1 MEKNNKNSNQESFS
15 KVSINWFPGHM
26 AKARREITEKLK
38 LVDIVL
44 EILDTRV
51 PLSSANPMMRE
62 ILKDKPR
69 LILLNKAN
77 LADKRVTKEWITH
90 FSNQGIKAIDIDL
103 IDNYN
108 VNKIIPACY
117 EVLADKIA
125 KAKEKGYSN
134 FKIRALVVG
143 IPNVGKSTFI
153 NTLAK
158 RKAAVVGDK
167 PGVTKSQTWIKI
179 NNSLEL
185 LDTPGILWPKFE
197 NEIVAHNLALCGAI
211 KDDILPL
218 DDVISYG
225 LKFMQKYYSE
235 NLNNRYSVN
244 ITEDMELLEV
254 YEVIGRKRNCLIKG
268 NEVDYERVINM
279 VLFDLRHNKLGA
291 MSYDRLND

>member
-1 MEKNNKNSNQESFS
+1 MAQ
-15 KVSINWFPGHM
+15 IQWFPGHM

-44 EILDTRV
+44 EILDARV
-51 PLSSANPMMRE
+51 PISSRNPMMGE
-62 ILKDKPR
+62 ILKDKPT
-69 LILLNKAN
+69 LVLLNKAN
-77 LADKRVTKEWITH
+77 LADKKVTLEWIEY
-90 FSNQGIKAIDIDL
+90 FKNNGIKALDIDL

-108 VNKIIPACY
+108 VNKIIPACN
-117 EVLADKIA
+117 EVLAKEIEAA
-125 KAKEKGYSN
+125 KAKGYSN

-158 RKAAVVGDK
+158 RKAAVTGDK

-197 NEIVAHNLALCGAI
+197 NEVVAHNLALCGAI

-225 LKFMQKYYSE
+225 LQFMQKYYPD
-235 NLNNRYSVN
+235 NLNNRYQVN
-244 ITEDMELLEV
+244 VTLDMELLDI
-254 YEVIGRKRNCLIKG
+254 YEVIGRRRNCLLKG
-268 NEVDYERVINM
+268 NQIDYDRVVNL

-291 MSYDRLND
+291 MSYDRCD

>member
-1 MEKNNKNSNQESFS
+1 MAQ
-15 KVSINWFPGHM
+15 IQWFPGHM

-44 EILDTRV
+44 EILDARV
-51 PLSSANPMMRE
+51 PVSSANPMMQE
-62 ILKDKPR
+62 ILKDKPK
-69 LILLNKAN
+69 LVLLNKAN
-77 LADKRVTKEWITH
+77 LADKGLTKEWINH
-90 FSNQGIKAIDIDL
+90 FTEMGVKALDIDL

-108 VNKIIPACY
+108 VNRIIPACN
-117 EVLADKIA
+117 EVLAEKIQ
-125 KAKEKGYSN
+125 KAKEKGYDN
-134 FKIRALVVG
+134 FKVRALVVG

-179 NNSLEL
+179 NSNLEL

-225 LKFMQKYYSE
+225 LAFMQKYYKD
-235 NLNNRYSVN
+235 NLNNRYGVN
-244 ITEDMELLEV
+244 ITEDMELLDV
-254 YEVIGRKRNCLIKG
+254 YETIGRKRNCIMRG
-268 NEVDYERVINM
+268 NQVDYERVISM

-291 MSYDRLND
+291 MTYDRIRD

>member
-1 MEKNNKNSNQESFS
+1 
-15 KVSINWFPGHM
+15 M

-44 EILDTRV
+44 EILDARV
-51 PLSSANPMMRE
+51 PISSRNPMMGE
-62 ILKDKPR
+62 ILKDKPT
-69 LILLNKAN
+69 LVLLNKAN
-77 LADKRVTKEWITH
+77 LADKKVTLEWIEY
-90 FSNQGIKAIDIDL
+90 FKREGIKALDIDL

-108 VNKIIPACY
+108 VNKIIPACN
-117 EVLADKIA
+117 EVLAKEIEAA
-125 KAKEKGYSN
+125 KAKGYSN

-158 RKAAVVGDK
+158 RKAAVTGDK

-197 NEIVAHNLALCGAI
+197 NEVVAHNLALCGAI

-225 LKFMQKYYSE
+225 LQFMQKYYPD
-235 NLNNRYSVN
+235 NLNNRYQVN
-244 ITEDMELLEV
+244 VTADMELLDI
-254 YEVIGRKRNCLIKG
+254 YEVIGRRRNCLLKG
-268 NEVDYERVINM
+268 NQIDYDRVVNL

-291 MSYDRLND
+291 MSYDRCD

>member
-1 MEKNNKNSNQESFS
+1 MAQ
-15 KVSINWFPGHM
+15 IQWFPGHM
-26 AKARREITEKLK
+26 AKARREISEKLK
-38 LVDIVL
+38 FVDIVL
-44 EILDTRV
+44 EILDARV
-51 PLSSANPMMRE
+51 PISSQNPMMGE
-62 ILKDKPR
+62 ILKDKPT

-77 LADKRVTKEWITH
+77 LADKKITKEWISH
-90 FSNQGIKAIDIDL
+90 FEGLGIKALDIDL

-108 VNKIIPACY
+108 VNKIIPTCY
-117 EVLADKIA
+117 EVLDEKIKQL
-125 KAKEKGYSN
+125 KAKGYSN
-134 FKIRALVVG
+134 YKIRALVVG

-153 NTLAK
+153 NTLAR
-158 RKAAVVGDK
+158 RKAANTGDK

-179 NNSLEL
+179 NDSLEL

-225 LKFMQKYYSE
+225 LTFMQKYYPD
-235 NLNNRYSVN
+235 NLNMRYGVN
-244 ITEDMELLEV
+244 ITPDMDILEV

-268 NEVDYERVINM
+268 NQIDYERVINL

-291 MSYDRLND
+291 MTYDRIRD

>member
-1 MEKNNKNSNQESFS
+1 MAQ
-15 KVSINWFPGHM
+15 IQWFPGHM

-44 EILDTRV
+44 EIVDARV
-51 PLSSANPMMRE
+51 PLSSRNPMMGE
-62 ILKDKPR
+62 ILKDKPT
-69 LILLNKAN
+69 LVLLNKAN
-77 LADKRVTKEWITH
+77 LADKKETLKWIDY
-90 FSNQGIKAIDIDL
+90 FKKEGVKALDIDL

-108 VNKIIPACY
+108 VNKIIPACN
-117 EVLADKIA
+117 EVLEKQILA
-125 KAKEKGYSN
+125 AKEKGYSN

-158 RKAAVVGDK
+158 RKAAVTGDK

-197 NEIVAHNLALCGAI
+197 NEVVAHNLALCGAI

-225 LKFMQKYYSE
+225 LSFMQKYYPD
-235 NLNNRYSVN
+235 NLNNRYGVN
-244 ITEDMELLEV
+244 ITSDMELLDI
-254 YEVIGRKRNCLIKG
+254 YEVIGRKRNCLLKG
-268 NEVDYERVINM
+268 NQIDYDRVVNL

-291 MSYDRLND
+291 MSYDRCSEYV

>member
-1 MEKNNKNSNQESFS
+1 MAQ
-15 KVSINWFPGHM
+15 IQWFPGHM

-44 EILDTRV
+44 EIVDARV
-51 PLSSANPMMRE
+51 PLSSRNPMMGE
-62 ILKDKPR
+62 ILKDKPT
-69 LILLNKAN
+69 LVLLNKAS
-77 LADKRVTKEWITH
+77 LADKKETLKWIDY
-90 FSNQGIKAIDIDL
+90 FKRKGVKALDIDL

-108 VNKIIPACY
+108 INKIIPACN
-117 EVLADKIA
+117 EVLEKQIFA
-125 KAKEKGYSN
+125 AKEKGYSN

-158 RKAAVVGDK
+158 RKAAVTGDK

-225 LKFMQKYYSE
+225 LSFMQKYYPD
-235 NLNNRYSVN
+235 NLNNRYGVN
-244 ITEDMELLEV
+244 ITDDMELLDI
-254 YEVIGRKRNCLIKG
+254 YEVIGRKRNCLLKG
-268 NEVDYERVINM
+268 NQIDYDRVVNL

-291 MSYDRLND
+291 MSYDRCSEYV

>member
-1 MEKNNKNSNQESFS
+1 MAQ
-15 KVSINWFPGHM
+15 IQWFPGHM

-38 LVDIVL
+38 LVDIVF
-44 EILDTRV
+44 EIVDARV
-51 PLSSANPMMRE
+51 PLSSRNPMMGE
-62 ILKDKPR
+62 ILKDKPT
-69 LILLNKAN
+69 LVLLNKAS
-77 LADKRVTKEWITH
+77 LADKKETVKWIEH
-90 FSNQGIKAIDIDL
+90 FKKEGIKALDIDL

-108 VNKIIPACY
+108 VNKIIPTCN
-117 EVLADKIA
+117 EVLAPQIA
-125 KAKEKGYSN
+125 AAKEKGYSN
-134 FKIRALVVG
+134 FKIRALIVG

-158 RKAAVVGDK
+158 RKAAVTGDK

-225 LKFMQKYYSE
+225 LTFMQKYYPD
-235 NLNNRYSVN
+235 NLNNRYGVN
-244 ITEDMELLEV
+244 ITEEMELLDV
-254 YEVIGRKRNCLIKG
+254 YEVIGRKRNCLLKG
-268 NEVDYERVINM
+268 NQIDYDRVVNM

-291 MSYDRLND
+291 MSYDRCDG

>member
-1 MEKNNKNSNQESFS
+1 MAQ
-15 KVSINWFPGHM
+15 IQWFPGHM

-44 EILDTRV
+44 EIVDARV
-51 PLSSANPMMRE
+51 PLSSRNPMMGE
-62 ILKDKPR
+62 ILKDKPT
-69 LILLNKAN
+69 LVLLNKAS
-77 LADKRVTKEWITH
+77 LADKKETVKWIEY
-90 FSNQGIKAIDIDL
+90 FKKEGVKALDIDL

-108 VNKIIPACY
+108 VNKIIPACN
-117 EVLADKIA
+117 EVLAKQIA
-125 KAKEKGYSN
+125 TAKEKGYSN
-134 FKIRALVVG
+134 FKVRALIVG

-158 RKAAVVGDK
+158 RKAAVTGDK

-197 NEIVAHNLALCGAI
+197 NEVVAHNLALCGAI

-225 LKFMQKYYSE
+225 LTFMQKYYPD
-235 NLNNRYSVN
+235 NLNNRYGVN

-254 YEVIGRKRNCLIKG
+254 YEVIGRKRNCLLKG
-268 NEVDYERVINM
+268 NQIDYDRVVNL

-291 MSYDRLND
+291 MSYDRCDD

>member
-1 MEKNNKNSNQESFS
+1 MAQ
-15 KVSINWFPGHM
+15 IQWFPGHM

-38 LVDIVL
+38 YVDIVF
-44 EILDTRV
+44 EILDARV
-51 PLSSANPMMRE
+51 PISSGNPMMRD
-62 ILKDKPR
+62 ILKDKPT
-69 LILLNKAN
+69 LILLNKAK
-77 LADKRVTKEWITH
+77 LADKNITREWINH
-90 FSNQGIKAIDIDL
+90 FDSLGIKALDIDL

-108 VNKIIPACY
+108 VNKIIPTCY
-117 EVLADKIA
+117 EILNDKIE
-125 KAKEKGYSN
+125 KLKEKGYNN

-197 NEIVAHNLALCGAI
+197 NEVVAHNLALCGAI

-218 DDVISYG
+218 DDVINYG
-225 LKFMQKYYSE
+225 LTFMQKYYKD
-235 NLNNRYSVN
+235 NLNNYYGVN
-244 ITEDMELLEV
+244 ITSEMDLLEV
-254 YEVIGRKRNCLIKG
+254 YDVIGRKRQCISRG
-268 NEVDYERVINM
+268 NQIDYDRVINM

-291 MSYDRLND
+291 MSYDRIND

>member
-1 MEKNNKNSNQESFS
+1 MAQ
-15 KVSINWFPGHM
+15 IQWFPGHM

-44 EILDTRV
+44 EIVDARV
-51 PLSSANPMMRE
+51 PLSSRNPMMGE
-62 ILKDKPR
+62 ILKDKPT
-69 LILLNKAN
+69 LVLLNKAS
-77 LADKRVTKEWITH
+77 LADKKETLKWIEY
-90 FSNQGIKAIDIDL
+90 FKQQGVKALDIDL

-108 VNKIIPACY
+108 VNKIIPACN
-117 EVLADKIA
+117 EVLEKQIIA
-125 KAKEKGYSN
+125 AKEKGYSN

-158 RKAAVVGDK
+158 RKAAVTGDK

-225 LKFMQKYYSE
+225 LSFMQKYYPD
-235 NLNNRYSVN
+235 NLNNRYGVN
-244 ITEDMELLEV
+244 ITSDMELLDI
-254 YEVIGRKRNCLIKG
+254 YEVIGRKRNCLLKG
-268 NEVDYERVINM
+268 NQIDYDRVVNL

-291 MSYDRLND
+291 MSYDRCSEYV

>member
-1 MEKNNKNSNQESFS
+1 MAQ
-15 KVSINWFPGHM
+15 IQWFPGHM

-44 EILDTRV
+44 EILDARV
-51 PLSSANPMMRE
+51 PISSRNPMMGE
-62 ILKDKPR
+62 ILKDKPT
-69 LILLNKAN
+69 LVLLNKAN
-77 LADKRVTKEWITH
+77 LADKKVTLEWIEY
-90 FSNQGIKAIDIDL
+90 FKNNGIKALDIDL

-108 VNKIIPACY
+108 VNKIIPACN
-117 EVLADKIA
+117 EVLAKEIEAA
-125 KAKEKGYSN
+125 KAKGYSN

-158 RKAAVVGDK
+158 RKAAVTGDK

-197 NEIVAHNLALCGAI
+197 NEVVAHNLALCGAI

-225 LKFMQKYYSE
+225 LQFMQKYYPD
-235 NLNNRYSVN
+235 NLNNRYRVN
-244 ITEDMELLEV
+244 VTEDMELLDI
-254 YEVIGRKRNCLIKG
+254 YEVIGRRRNCLLKG
-268 NEVDYERVINM
+268 NQIDYDRVVNL

-291 MSYDRLND
+291 MSYDRCD

>member
-1 MEKNNKNSNQESFS
+1 MAQ
-15 KVSINWFPGHM
+15 IQWFPGHM

-44 EILDTRV
+44 EILDARV
-51 PLSSANPMMRE
+51 PISSANPMMKE
-62 ILKDKPR
+62 ILKDKPT

-77 LADKRVTKEWITH
+77 LADKKVTNKWINHFKE
-90 FSNQGIKAIDIDL
+90 QGIKALDIDL

-108 VNKIIPACY
+108 VNKIVPACY
-117 EVLADKIA
+117 EVLDEKIKQA
-125 KAKEKGYSN
+125 KAKGYSN
-134 FKIRALVVG
+134 FKVRALVVG

-153 NTLAK
+153 NTLAR

-179 NNSLEL
+179 NDSLEL

-225 LKFMQKYYSE
+225 LSFMQKYYPD
-235 NLNNRYSVN
+235 NLNNRYGVT
-244 ITEDMELLEV
+244 ITPEMELLEI
-254 YEVIGRKRNCLIKG
+254 YDVIGRKRNCLLKG
-268 NEVDYERVINM
+268 NQIDYERVISL
-279 VLFDLRHNKLGA
+279 VLYDLRHNKLGA
-291 MSYDRLND
+291 MSYDRNED

>member
-1 MEKNNKNSNQESFS
+1 MAQ
-15 KVSINWFPGHM
+15 IQWFPGHM

-44 EILDTRV
+44 EIVDARV
-51 PLSSANPMMRE
+51 PLSSRNPMMGE
-62 ILKDKPR
+62 ILKDKPT
-69 LILLNKAN
+69 LVLLNKSS
-77 LADKRVTKEWITH
+77 LADKKETLKWIDY
-90 FSNQGIKAIDIDL
+90 FKKQGVKALDIDL

-108 VNKIIPACY
+108 VNKIIPTCN
-117 EVLADKIA
+117 EVLAKQIQA
-125 KAKEKGYSN
+125 AKEKGYSN

-158 RKAAVVGDK
+158 RKAAVTGDK

-179 NNSLEL
+179 NSQMEL

-225 LKFMQKYYSE
+225 LTFMQKYYPL
-235 NLNNRYSVN
+235 NLNNRYGVN
-244 ITEDMELLEV
+244 ITEDMELLDI

-268 NEVDYERVINM
+268 NQVDYERVVNL

-291 MSYDRLND
+291 MSYDRCSEYV

>member
-1 MEKNNKNSNQESFS
+1 MAQ
-15 KVSINWFPGHM
+15 IQWFPGHM

-44 EILDTRV
+44 EILDARV
-51 PLSSANPMMRE
+51 PVSSRNPMMGE
-62 ILKDKPR
+62 ILKDKPT
-69 LILLNKAN
+69 LVLLNKAK
-77 LADKRVTKEWITH
+77 LADKKITTEWIEY
-90 FSNQGIKAIDIDL
+90 FKQQGIKAIDIDL

-108 VNKIIPACY
+108 VNKIIPACN
-117 EVLADKIA
+117 EVLEKQIVA
-125 KAKEKGYSN
+125 AKEKGYSN

-158 RKAAVVGDK
+158 RKAAVTGDK

-225 LKFMQKYYSE
+225 LTFMQKYYPD
-235 NLNNRYSVN
+235 NLNNRYGVT
-244 ITEDMELLEV
+244 ITEDMELLDI
-254 YEVIGRKRNCLIKG
+254 YEVIGRKRNCLLKG
-268 NEVDYERVINM
+268 NQIDYDRVVNL

-291 MSYDRLND
+291 MSYDRCSD